1 MKTKYT
7 SLKLGF
13 INKLIIKI
21 QILLKSFRFKTL
33 FLKVVRYDHYM
44 DD

>member
-13 INKLIIKI
+13 INKLIKI